1 MQNDMDTMVIHP
13 KHYNKE
19 GRRECWDEMLE
30 IFGPDAVAIFD
41 ILSAYKYKYR
51 AGAKDGNPTEQDLAK
66 IRNYMNHA
74 REIINKMPIFRD
86 ESIRGLTCDC
96 WTDMNNILEME
107 GKNNE

>member
-1 MQNDMDTMVIHP
+1 MIKEEMVIHP

-51 AGAKDGNPTEQDLAK
+51 AGTKDGNPTEQDQAK
-66 IRNYMNHA
+66 IENYMKHA
-74 REIINKMPIFRD
+74 KDLVTNSPIWRD
-86 ESIRGLTCDC
+86 VNIRGLSCDC
-96 WTDMNNILEME
+96 WSAMNHMLEE
-107 GKNNE
+107 DIK